1 MSMIKAELI
10 NEFSMMQQSRASVD
24 YNELLDERV
33 YTPIRDANHKMTN
46 WISKRGLMLMSMD
59 LRLNNSLKHLRKKY
73 LKF

>member
-1 MSMIKAELI
+1 MIKAELI

-33 YTPIRDANHKMTN
+33 YTPIRDANDKMTS
-46 WISKRGLMLMSMD
+46 WISKRGYMLMSMD

>member
-33 YTPIRDANHKMTN
+33 YTPIRDANDKMTN
-46 WISKRGLMLMSMD
+46 WISKRGYMLMSMD